1 MSVKRG
7 TGGPDVPLAAAGA
20 GPAAARGAGRDGENV
35 EQPARVPLRELM
47 DNRLLDALLERSKD
61 AAGGLRLTGEG
72 SMLRELV
79 AAELARALAAELPA
93 QLGYHRPYRSAH

>member
-35 EQPARVPLRELM
+35 EQPARVPLRGLM
-47 DNRLLDALLERSKD
+47 DDRLLDALLERSKD
-61 AAGGLRLTGEG
+61 AAGGLRPTGVGSLLGERGAAGPARGLAEGLTAPLC
-72 SMLRELV
+72 SDRD
-79 AAELARALAAELPA
+79 
-93 QLGYHRPYRSAH
+93 